1 MRCLAPVIAPAH
13 ATATQGS
20 APVAEV
26 VNRPLHPNGAYH
38 TQSAH
43 LPNGWAAAPSLDVS
57 TGPSQGPSLF
67 ATTPTN
73 SIQHQWGQSS
83 ENSSFAPPTLEYG
96 WQHETH
102 FNNGSYRDNGLQSS
116 HAFAGYYRQPLHSSI
131 GPLTRPQE
139 NAPFD
144 RVTSQRA
151 ANRHKPKLLKMS
163 SSMTPRQAKNKIAR
177 RAKPLSLPQKQN
189 AAVMRKIGTCIRC
202 KMFHVGVSMSSLSNE
217 SAHQLCVV

>member
-1 MRCLAPVIAPAH
+1 VIAPVH

-20 APVAEV
+20 APVADLL
-26 VNRPLHPNGAYH
+26 NHPLHPSGAYH
-38 TQSAH
+38 TQSAQ
-43 LPNGWAAAPSLDVS
+43 LPTGWAAAPSIDIS
-57 TGPSQGPSLF
+57 TGPSQDPSLF
-67 ATTPTN
+67 AATPTN
-73 SIQHQWGQSS
+73 SVHHQWGQSS
-83 ENSSFAPPTLEYG
+83 ENTGFVPPSLEYG
-96 WQHETH
+96 WPHETH
-102 FNNGSYRDNGLQSS
+102 FNNGPYRDHSLQSS
-116 HAFAGYYRQPLHSSI
+116 QAFAGYYRQPLHSSI
-131 GPLTRPQE
+131 GPSNRPQE
-139 NAPFD
+139 NASFD

-202 KMFHVGVSMSSLSNE
+202 KMFHVGVSMNSLLNE